1 MISLISLAKVLVGV
15 TCLFIG
21 LNLLTRRRFFSGRLL
36 STTGVI
42 VGLDVINEETHSV
55 VVRFT
60 MRNGESREAKV
71 LTTGEYR
78 VGEQVTIFYD
88 PLNPLEVKLQSVPEH
103 WLLPLGFMAVGVLL
117 LLSLWWR

>member
-21 LNLLTRRRFFSGRLL
+21 LNLLTRRRFFSGRLF

-60 MRNGESREAKV
+60 MRNGESGEAKV
-71 LTTGEYR
+71 LTSGDYR

-88 PLNPLEVKLQSVPEH
+88 PMNPLEVKLQSVPEH
-103 WLLPLGFMAVGVLL
+103 WLLPLGFMAVGALL

>member
-1 MISLISLAKVLVGV
+1 MISFIALAKVFVGV
-15 TCLFIG
+15 TCLLIG
-21 LNLLTRRRFFSGRLL
+21 LNLLIRRRFFSGRML
-36 STTGVI
+36 STDGVI

-55 VVRFT
+55 VVRFS

-78 VGEQVTIFYD
+78 VGEQVKIFYD

-117 LLSLWWR
+117 LLSLYWG

>member
-21 LNLLTRRRFFSGRLL
+21 LNLLTRRRFFSGKLL

-55 VVRFT
+55 VVRFMT
-60 MRNGESREAKV
+60 RNGESKETKV
-71 LTTGEYR
+71 LTSGEYR

-88 PLNPLEVKLQSVPEH
+88 PMNPLEVKLQSVPEL

-117 LLSLWWR
+117 LLSLWR

>member
-21 LNLLTRRRFFSGRLL
+21 LNLLTRRRFFSGRLF

-60 MRNGESREAKV
+60 MHNGESGEAKV
-71 LTTGEYR
+71 LASGEYR

-88 PLNPLEVKLQSVPEH
+88 PMNPLEVKLQSVPEH

-117 LLSLWWR
+117 LLSLFWG

>member
-1 MISLISLAKVLVGV
+1 MISLIALAKVLVGV
-15 TCLFIG
+15 TCLLIG
-21 LNLLTRRRFFSGRLL
+21 LNLLTRRRFFNGRLL
-36 STTGVI
+36 STAGVI

-60 MRNGESREAKV
+60 MRNGESGEAKV
-71 LTTGEYR
+71 LTGGEYR

-88 PLNPLEVKLQSVPEH
+88 PMNPLEVKLQSVPEH

-117 LLSLWWR
+117 LLSLFWG

>member
-1 MISLISLAKVLVGV
+1 MISFIALTKVFVGV

-21 LNLLTRRRFFSGRLL
+21 LNLLIRRRFFSGRML
-36 STTGVI
+36 SADGVI
-42 VGLDVINEETHSV
+42 VGLDVINEETQSV

-117 LLSLWWR
+117 LLSLYWG

>member
-1 MISLISLAKVLVGV
+1 MISLISLAKVFVGV

-36 STTGVI
+36 STAGVI

-60 MRNGESREAKV
+60 MRNGESGEAKV
-71 LTTGEYR
+71 LTSGEYR

-88 PLNPLEVKLQSVPEH
+88 PMNPLEVKLQSVPEH
-103 WLLPLGFMAVGVLL
+103 WLLPLGFMAVGILL
-117 LLSLWWR
+117 LLSLFWG

>member
-1 MISLISLAKVLVGV
+1 MISLISFAKVLVGV
-15 TCLFIG
+15 TCLLIG

-42 VGLDVINEETHSV
+42 VGLDIINEETHSV

-60 MRNGESREAKV
+60 MRNGGSGEAKV
-71 LTTGEYR
+71 LTSGEYR

-88 PLNPLEVKLQSVPEH
+88 PMNPLEVKLRSVPEH

-117 LLSLWWR
+117 LLSLWR